1 MWTLTQ
7 SFHWL
12 GLGFGSGDVSLALG
26 RIGETVDDRKGGEGG
41 PAGRTLVC
49 LENGGLQDSSFFILA
64 LFC

>member
-26 RIGETVDDRKGGEGG
+26 RIGETVDDRKGGGG
-41 PAGRTLVC
+41 ARLGAR
-49 LENGGLQDSSFFILA
+49 
-64 LFC
+64 